1 MTITD
6 LGKAIGVKTQEKLLL
21 HGRRLMW
28 RHGYSNVSLRQI
40 AAGAEVDVALVSR
53 YFGGKLGLFQA
64 TLDGAFTQADMK
76 FASPQELVDAVVT
89 IFETAP
95 RNVEDPSVLQMMLM
109 NAGDPDVGE
118 SVRLRHGE
126 TLQAKLEHVI
136 GDRSSAALFMAA
148 APQNPLIDQYAWREV
163 GAEFDISADAF
174 LTEQGFDERSRALL
188 TET

>member
-118 SVRLRHGE
+118 SVRLRLGE

-148 APQNPLIDQYAWREV
+148 IMGFSVSEKILKLDGIAKVGSPEYAAQLRHMLN
-163 GAEFDISADAF
+163 A
-174 LTEQGFDERSRALL
+174 ALGYWD
-188 TET
+188 